1 MNPERIEELLGK
13 VASGTLSPEAATREL
28 ATLPYAELGHSTLDT
43 HRELR
48 QGLPETVFGENKT
61 AEQLVEILRH
71 LSEAH
76 GRVLATR
83 VPPETAGT
91 VLAQLPNANYDPTS
105 RLMQLSS
112 AHVVRKPVAGS
123 HGYAVVACA
132 GTSDLPV
139 AEEAAQTLEFIGHRV
154 ERLTD
159 VGVAG
164 VHRLFDKLDI
174 LRDATVILCIAG
186 MEGALTSVIG
196 GLVACPVIGVPT
208 SIGYGVAKGGHTA
221 LHAMLSS
228 CASGVAVVNIDN
240 GFGAAVFAHTILS
253 QLAGHDETSDPS

>member
-1 MNPERIEELLGK
+1 MNPERLEKLLQQ
-13 VASGTLSPEAATREL
+13 VAHGALSPKAATREL
-28 ATLPYAELGHSTLDT
+28 ATLPYAELGHSTLDL

-61 AEQLVEILRH
+61 PEQLVDILRH
-71 LSEAH
+71 LHQAH

-83 VPPETAGT
+83 VPPATADH
-91 VLAQLPNANYDPTS
+91 VLGILPGARYDPIS
-105 RLMQLSS
+105 RLLTLGGTPAARTPASDS
-112 AHVVRKPVAGS
+112 
-123 HGYAVVACA
+123 YAVVACA

-139 AEEAAQTLEFIGHRV
+139 AEEATQTLEFIGHRV

-164 VHRLFDKLDI
+164 VHRLFDKLDV
-174 LRDATVILCIAG
+174 LRDAAVVVCVAG
-186 MEGALTSVIG
+186 MEGALTSVVG
-196 GLVACPVIGVPT
+196 GLVACPVVGVPT
-208 SIGYGVAKGGHTA
+208 SIGYGVARGGQTA
-221 LHAMLSS
+221 LHAMLCS

-253 QLAGHDETSDPS
+253 QISPTPHQSP